1 MLKAIFFQKYSL
13 QKSDS
18 EILHNSLSFSK
29 IIFVEVELLMVKK
42 LKEKTR
48 NFFSHPFLRKKPRMF
63 QKSEYE
69 PLR

>member
-48 NFFSHPFLRKKPRMF
+48 NFFSHPFLRKNQECFKKVSMNP
-63 QKSEYE
+63 
-69 PLR
+69 

>member
-48 NFFSHPFLRKKPRMF
+48 IFLSHPFLRKNQEFFKKVNMNP
-63 QKSEYE
+63 
-69 PLR
+69 